1 MENSREKLASRL
13 GFILLSA
20 GCAIGLGNVWK
31 FPYITGQ
38 YGGGVFLIL
47 YFLMLIMFGIPVMTM
62 EFAIGRAS
70 QKAPVRMYDDL
81 EPKNSK
87 WHIHGYVGMIGC
99 IMLMM
104 YYAVVAGWI
113 LRYFVRFLCG
123 DFTNATPDM
132 IGEEFGAMLASPSVN
147 IGYLAVVVIISFTV
161 LAIGLQGGLERI
173 TKYMMG
179 ALLLIMI
186 VLAINSFTMPGGK
199 EGLSF
204 FLLPDLNR
212 TMEIGFANVL
222 MGALNQAFFTLSIG
236 IGSMAVFGSYINKER
251 SLLGES
257 VNITILDTFVAITA
271 GLIMFPACF
280 SYGIDVNA
288 GPSLLFITMPNVFA
302 NMSLGRLWGSLFF
315 LFMSFAALSTAFAV
329 YENVIANVME
339 LTGLGRKKT
348 CLICAVGMF
357 ILALP
362 CALGF
367 NIWSGFMPFGEGT
380 GVLDLEDFV
389 VSNLLLPIG
398 AIIYVIF
405 CTVRYGWGWDKFIN
419 EANAGEGLKMPN
431 WLKNYMKYFVPAV
444 LMVILVVGLVG
455 FFK

>member
-1 MENSREKLASRL
+1 MEKREKLGSRL

-81 EPKNSK
+81 EPKGSK
-87 WHIHGYVGMIGC
+87 WHIHGVVGMIGC

-113 LRYFVRFLCG
+113 LRYFVKFLSG
-123 DFTNATPDM
+123 SFTNATPDM
-132 IGEEFGAMLASPSVN
+132 IGEEFGAMLSSPSINV
-147 IGYLAVVVIISFTV
+147 GYLAVVILISFTV
-161 LAIGLQGGLERI
+161 LAIGLQCGLERI

-186 VLAINSFTMPGGK
+186 VLAINSFTMPGSK

-204 FLLPDLNR
+204 FLLPDFNR
-212 TMEIGFANVL
+212 TSEIGFTNVL

-280 SYGIDVNA
+280 SYNIDVNA

-302 NMSLGRLWGSLFF
+302 NMSLGRLWGTLFF

-329 YENVIANVME
+329 YENVIANVSE
-339 LTGLGRKKT
+339 LTGLNRKKT
-348 CLICAVGMF
+348 CLICAIGMF

-367 NIWSGFMPFGEGT
+367 NIWSGFTPFGEGT

-398 AIIYVIF
+398 AIVYVIF
-405 CTVRYGWGWDKFIN
+405 CSVRYGWGWDNFIN
-419 EANAGEGLKMPN
+419 EANAGKGLKMPN
-431 WLKNYMKYFVPAV
+431 WLKNYMKFFVPVV
-444 LMVILVVGLVG
+444 LFLILIVGLVG